1 MLRIL
6 RLKYPKLSPK
16 ELMQQAIL
24 AYNSTIHSVT
34 KQRPF
39 DLINGRLDALDPFDL
54 SDEVIL
60 NQYITDRKARL
71 KFLYEKLH
79 ESSVNQKSK

>member
-1 MLRIL
+1 MLKDISDQDRQ
-6 RLKYPKLSPK
+6 K
-16 ELMQQAIL
+16 ELIHT
-24 AYNSTIHSVT
+24 NSTIHSVT

-71 KFLYEKLH
+71 KFYMRNYTSL
-79 ESSVNQKSK
+79 Q